1 MGIKSVL
8 TRDELKNI
16 TFEKLGLQ
24 FRRVIL
30 TEEQIDIVI
39 DNALQKFFEEGDFG
53 TEERYAMQS
62 LVANVQDYTMPYE
75 VVAVAEILEA
85 NNVMDFF
92 SLERNAVDSAV
103 QQRPNQL
110 RLLDIDLIRQYLQ
123 EARRIL
129 QRKILYDFNPVTK
142 ILHFHLPIKVNKNVT
157 LKLYKTI
164 DEEDENID
172 FGNVYG
178 HPWIKDYTHALGMIQ
193 LADNLALYGDTPL
206 PNNMKVNYQYFL
218 DRGEK
223 LREKLE
229 IDLVNKYSAP
239 PDFFIG

>member
-8 TRDELKNI
+8 TKDQLKDI

-30 TEEQIDIVI
+30 TEEQMDIAI

-53 TEERYAMQS
+53 TEERYAS
-62 LVANVQDYTMPYE
+62 HNIIKSVQDYKLPFE
-75 VVAVAEILEA
+75 VVAVTEIIES
-85 NNVMDFF
+85 NNIMDFF
-92 SLERNAVDSAV
+92 SMERTVIDSTI

-110 RLLDIDLIRQYLQ
+110 RLIDIDMTRQYLQ
-123 EARRIL
+123 EARRML
-129 QRKILYDFNPVTK
+129 QKKMPFDFNPITK
-142 ILHFHLPIKVNKNVT
+142 QLHLHTPVNHSRNIV
-157 LKLYKTI
+157 LKIYRSI
-164 DEEDENID
+164 NEEDPNID

-178 HPWIKDYTHALGMIQ
+178 HQWIKEYTHALSMIQ
-193 LADNLALYGDTPL
+193 LADNLAMYGDTPL

-223 LREKLE
+223 LKEKLDTDL
-229 IDLVNKYSAP
+229 IDKYSGI
-239 PDFFIG
+239 PDFYIG